1 MSSTT
6 ANFSIRLP
14 IETKEKLDALAQAV
28 NRPRNYLI
36 VEAIERYVEVE
47 AWQVGQIL
55 AGLEE
60 IHAGKTVPHE
70 EVMEDVLETIR
81 RQATARHSA

>member
-1 MSSTT
+1 MPSPT

-14 IETKEKLDALAQAV
+14 IETREKLDALAKAV

-47 AWQVGQIL
+47 AWQVAQIL
-55 AGLEE
+55 AGLAELD
-60 IHAGKTVPHE
+60 AGEGIPHE
-70 EVMEDVLETIR
+70 QVMREMEEVI
-81 RQATARHSA
+81 RQAVDRRES